1 VAFVKL
7 ARVEEVP
14 PGRTRYCALDSGPV
28 LLANFEGSIY
38 ALSGI
43 CPHQLNPLDGAML
56 WGPLI
61 DCPFHHFQYDCRTGE
76 NHFPCNVYPSDLQH
90 LRKQLNPLKR
100 YVVRIE
106 EGEIWVDVQ

>member
-1 VAFVKL
+1 MAFIKL
-7 ARVEEVP
+7 ARVDDVP
-14 PGRTRYCALDSGPV
+14 PGRTRYFALDSGPV

-43 CPHQLNPLDGAML
+43 CPHRLNPLDGAML

-76 NHFPCNVYPSDLQH
+76 NHFPSNVYPADLQH
-90 LRKQLNPLKR
+90 LRKQLDPLMR
-100 YVVRIE
+100 YVVKIE

>member
-1 VAFVKL
+1 MS
-7 ARVEEVP
+7 
-14 PGRTRYCALDSGPV
+14 PGQTRYCALDSGPV
-28 LLANFEGSIY
+28 LPANFEGFIY

-43 CPHQLNPLDGAML
+43 CPPQLNPLDGAML

-61 DCPFHHFQYDCRTGE
+61 DCPFHHFQYDCRRGE
-76 NHFPCNVYPSDLQH
+76 NYFPCNVYPQDLQH
-90 LRKQLNPLKR
+90 LRKQLGPLKR